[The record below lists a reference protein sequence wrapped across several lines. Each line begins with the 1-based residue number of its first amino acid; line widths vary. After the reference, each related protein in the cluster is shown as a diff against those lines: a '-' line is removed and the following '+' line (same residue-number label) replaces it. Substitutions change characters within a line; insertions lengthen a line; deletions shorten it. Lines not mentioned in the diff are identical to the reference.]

1 MGGVFK
7 NMASLVNA
15 LQAEMREAMEE
26 VTEKSLKDADNE
38 MQVFDDGGTPDRYDR
53 VYNYENSPD
62 THGVSGSGNVVDSDI
77 YLNDGYDYNTG
88 TFSTPEVF
96 KAAESGSYGIVGT
109 PGTWARIEEDIQQNI
124 DNSFGKRFN

>member
-53 VYNYENSPD
+53 DRKS
-62 THGVSGSGNVVDSDI
+62 VV
-77 YLNDGYDYNTG
+77 
-88 TFSTPEVF
+88 
-96 KAAESGSYGIVGT
+96 
-109 PGTWARIEEDIQQNI
+109 
-124 DNSFGKRFN
+124 